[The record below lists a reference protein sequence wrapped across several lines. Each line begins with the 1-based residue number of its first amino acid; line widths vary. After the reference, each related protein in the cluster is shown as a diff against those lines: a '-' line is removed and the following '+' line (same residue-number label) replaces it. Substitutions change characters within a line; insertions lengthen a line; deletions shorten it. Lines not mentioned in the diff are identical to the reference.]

1 MDVVSVT
8 ELSPG
13 LKDREVLDLAGRE
26 GRIMVASDKDFGE
39 LVVRES
45 KGANPAEVRAKV
57 PAAGSRE
64 DLAGTEVGNP
74 AGKPLGRREGAHRPG
89 RQTKALSPPPRK
101 EPARWKHKS
110 GPGDDRKEDSRA
122 PRNGLPPNE
131 GKARRERVRA
141 GGGAVERPP
150 REAGGPGEK
159 PPNSALGAEGRPQ
172 AVRGLAL
179 STS

>member
-1 MDVVSVT
+1 MDAVSVT

-26 GRIMVASDKDFGE
+26 GRIVVAFDKDFGE

-74 AGKPLGRREGAHRPG
+74 AGKPPGRREGAHRPG
-89 RQTKALSPPPRK
+89 RRTKAGQLNTKAGLEMTEKGTARLHATVYPRTRIK
-101 EPARWKHKS
+101 RAESEREQEAARSSAHPAKLAGPAKSRPTARSEP
-110 GPGDDRKEDSRA
+110 
-122 PRNGLPPNE
+122 
-131 GKARRERVRA
+131 RA
-141 GGGAVERPP
+141 GL
-150 REAGGPGEK
+150 K
-159 PPNSALGAEGRPQ
+159 PCG
-172 AVRGLAL
+172 V
-179 STS
+179 